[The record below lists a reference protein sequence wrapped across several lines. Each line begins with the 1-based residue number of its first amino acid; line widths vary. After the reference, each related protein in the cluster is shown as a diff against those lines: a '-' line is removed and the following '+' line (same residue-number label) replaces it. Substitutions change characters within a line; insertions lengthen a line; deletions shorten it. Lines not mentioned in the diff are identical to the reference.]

1 MLSIPPPGPL
11 RDRFVLLLCAALL
24 GVACLMVLISYRAA
38 RIVGYISF
46 TLYVA
51 YRLVTLL
58 RKRFKGEIPA
68 RTVIFV
74 IMALS
79 LAISLAGF
87 ESQLFVFMLLLA
99 LDYMLVERH
108 IGSLRKR

>member
-24 GVACLMVLISYRAA
+24 GVACLMVLISYRTA

-51 YRLVTLL
+51 YRLVALL

-68 RTVIFV
+68 RIVIFV
-74 IMALS
+74 IMGLS

>member
-11 RDRFVLLLCAALL
+11 RDRFVLLLCTALL
-24 GVACLMVLISYRAA
+24 GAACLMVLISYHAA

-51 YRLVTLL
+51 YRLVALL